1 MQFWGFPVIRFLIWR
16 VLQPSLFWGTACEF
30 IAFVTDSN
38 TSEHSPLS
46 NLTHLKQ
53 NKVFVLR
60 AGNQWLGFRIEGY
73 SSSELGYLDLHQEE
87 WSYSRQRSLLPCS
100 WVHLVFMDG
109 CMPLWE
115 FVWVCVCVPKAK
127 QFGVKWGC
135 TCRFFE
141 GTLHATF
148 PHLDNSWLML
158 TCQFSSQISHLPFIQ
173 KYAVYFSAPI
183 PIHTPVLVEGRR
195 YMIY

>member
-1 MQFWGFPVIRFLIWR
+1 MQFWGFHVIRFLIWR
-16 VLQPSLFWGTACEF
+16 VLQPSLFGGTACEF

-115 FVWVCVCVPKAK
+115 FVWVYPTVCTESKTVRREMRMHT
-127 QFGVKWGC
+127 QIFWG
-135 TCRFFE
+135 
-141 GTLHATF
+141 
-148 PHLDNSWLML
+148 DNSWLML